1 MNLSSV
7 VICEFKQSGIQFCI
21 LGDIPNNFNF
31 GIKTSNME
39 PTSIY
44 IFKSCVFFALFFFG
58 GGREQLIA
66 DIGDERKLTRN
77 GLQFHQPQRHELLN
91 TSKK

>member
-1 MNLSSV
+1 MT
-7 VICEFKQSGIQFCI
+7 
-21 LGDIPNNFNF
+21 IPNNFNF

-39 PTSIY
+39 PTCIY
-44 IFKSCVFFALFFFG
+44 IFKSCAFFALFFLGGGG